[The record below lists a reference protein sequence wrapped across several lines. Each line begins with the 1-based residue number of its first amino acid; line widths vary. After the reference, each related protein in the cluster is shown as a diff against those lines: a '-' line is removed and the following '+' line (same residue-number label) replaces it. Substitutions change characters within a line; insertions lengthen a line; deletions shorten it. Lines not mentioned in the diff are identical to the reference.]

1 MAQVTLPFSTASSIQ
16 CTLHGVH
23 SLHALC
29 SNTFLWPP
37 LSGCLHT
44 ISVCRCD
51 CNDESL
57 FYYQQFYLLPIYLLY
72 IIVEYVPRS
81 SNSKNYWSGR
91 QLWVRWMG
99 IFATK
104 YLNKNQNRLQ
114 STKKSKRKIRFD
126 YATVFDRSSHQHPI
140 RIQRQ
145 Y

>member
-57 FYYQQFYLLPIYLLY
+57 FYYQHFYLLPIYLLY
-72 IIVEYVPRS
+72 VIVEYVPRS
-81 SNSKNYWSGR
+81 SNSNEEVEDSYECEEWE
-91 QLWVRWMG
+91 
-99 IFATK
+99 
-104 YLNKNQNRLQ
+104 YLLLN
-114 STKKSKRKIRFD
+114 T
-126 YATVFDRSSHQHPI
+126 
-140 RIQRQ
+140 
-145 Y
+145 